1 MVARR
6 AFILG
11 LTLALVGAGEPA
23 QAKTRRR
30 KRSAASRAVAG
41 SGIGGGRGV
50 SSDGRCPCNGGKVC
64 VGPRGGRYCITS
76 SGKKRY
82 GV

>member
-1 MVARR
+1 MIERK
-6 AFILG
+6 AFILS
-11 LTLALVGAGEPA
+11 LVAALFVMAEPTEA
-23 QAKTRRR
+23 AKRRR
-30 KRSAASRAVAG
+30 KRSALSKAISG
-41 SGIGGGRGV
+41 SGIGSGRGM
-50 SSDGRCPCNGGKVC
+50 SSNGRCPCNGGNVC

>member
-1 MVARR
+1 MIERK
-6 AFILG
+6 AFILS
-11 LTLALVGAGEPA
+11 LFSALLLVAEPA
-23 QAKTRRR
+23 GAAKRRR
-30 KRSAASRAVAG
+30 KRSAASKAVSG

>member
-1 MVARR
+1 MTGRKT
-6 AFILG
+6 FILS
-11 LTLALVGAGEPA
+11 LVAALFLAAEPA
-23 QAKTRRR
+23 NAAKRRR
-30 KRSAASRAVAG
+30 KRSAASKAISG

-50 SSDGRCPCNGGKVC
+50 SSNGRCPCNGGNVC

-76 SGKKRY
+76 GGKKRY